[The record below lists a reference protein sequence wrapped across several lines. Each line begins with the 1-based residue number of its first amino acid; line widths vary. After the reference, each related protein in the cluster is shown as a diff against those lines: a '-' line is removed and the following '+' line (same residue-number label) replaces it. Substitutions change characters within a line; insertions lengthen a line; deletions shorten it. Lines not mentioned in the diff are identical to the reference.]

1 MLKFEHSMVSRIMEM
16 VIDMAEIMITME
28 TMEMEISI
36 DLLRCTALF
45 RPTKLTSSQEEK
57 LR

>member
-1 MLKFEHSMVSRIMEM
+1 MEM